1 MKANA
6 GNKKEDW
13 IYWLQQ
19 PQQQEEDEEEE
30 EEEDYEGRLEMR
42 N

>member
-6 GNKKEDW
+6 GNKRRTG
-13 IYWLQQ
+13 YWLQQ
-19 PQQQEEDEEEE
+19 PQQQEEEEEEE
-30 EEEDYEGRLEMR
+30 EEEDYEDRLEMR

>member
-1 MKANA
+1 MKVNA
-6 GNKKEDW
+6 GNKRRTG
-13 IYWLQQ
+13 YWLQQ
-19 PQQQEEDEEEE
+19 PQQQEEEEEE

>member
-6 GNKKEDW
+6 GNKRRTG
-13 IYWLQQ
+13 YWLQQ
-19 PQQQEEDEEEE
+19 PQQQQEEEE
-30 EEEDYEGRLEMR
+30 EEEEYEGRLEMR

>member
-6 GNKKEDW
+6 GNKRRTG
-13 IYWLQQ
+13 YWLQQ
-19 PQQQEEDEEEE
+19 PQQQQEEEE
-30 EEEDYEGRLEMR
+30 EEEYEGRLEMR

>member
-6 GNKKEDW
+6 GNKRRTG
-13 IYWLQQ
+13 YWLQQ
-19 PQQQEEDEEEE
+19 QQQQQEEDE